1 MAIKGGEKTNWRQ
14 FIRVMK
20 IDERAARAK
29 YRASSKAAKSQAIR
43 EIFEKLACEEEV
55 HVDVLNRFEREL
67 TSLLAEEKR
76 R

>member
-1 MAIKGGEKTNWRQ
+1 MNWRQ

-29 YRASSKAAKSQAIR
+29 YRVAAKAAKSQAIR
-43 EIFEKLACEEEV
+43 DIFGKLAYEEEV
-55 HVDVLNRFEREL
+55 HIDVINRFERDL
-67 TSLLAEEKR
+67 RTLLADEKR